1 MNFNTDLQLWV
12 NYVKAYPKHN
22 LTIYEGGVYYNGE
35 CLAVFP
41 DHLSALRT
49 IRLAREE
56 AAK

>member
-12 NYVKAYPKHN
+12 NYVKAYPERN
-22 LTIYEGGVYYNGE
+22 LTINEGGVYYNGE
-35 CLAVFP
+35 CLAVFATQL
-41 DHLSALRT
+41 DAVRT